1 MPLTK
6 SSTPIKDFLP
16 SSYKLQ
22 VEKEAQAA
30 EERKKFSDG
39 PGRYLRAPKE
49 GKNPKTGKPEP
60 GSVEFRVMSD
70 CEFGFSLW
78 YTEEEGAARN
88 MRWLQS
94 DLIARGVEGGEIP
107 ADEIPATCQRYDKS
121 KKPKIVKFLS
131 MVVFNITEDAFQIWD
146 LDKSTMLE
154 QFAQACANPRF
165 GHPTGYDFIWS
176 RTGEGTA
183 TKHTLQPQPPY
194 ELPTEILTRYSEVDV
209 NLQAHASGAPL
220 SDVWGD
226 IEPRQE
232 G

>member
-78 YTEEEGAARN
+78 YTEEEGAPRN

-154 QFAQACANPRF
+154 QLLRRAPILGLVIPLATTSFGVVRERAQQL
-165 GHPTGYDFIWS
+165 S
-176 RTGEGTA
+176 
-183 TKHTLQPQPPY
+183 TLC
-194 ELPTEILTRYSEVDV
+194 
-209 NLQAHASGAPL
+209 NLNHRMNYRL
-220 SDVWGD
+220 KF
-226 IEPRQE
+226 
-232 G
+232 